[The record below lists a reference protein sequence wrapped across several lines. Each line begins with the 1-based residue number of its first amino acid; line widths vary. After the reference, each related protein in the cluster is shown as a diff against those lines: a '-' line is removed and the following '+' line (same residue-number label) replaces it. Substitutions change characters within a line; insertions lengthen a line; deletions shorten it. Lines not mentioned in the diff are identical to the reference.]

1 MFSKAR
7 ITRTAPLAAVVA
19 LMAVPAVSQ
28 AQTYTFGSRLDH
40 EPSNS
45 APGHNCNEDGN
56 NDEPTPACTRVAI
69 DKSIAVPGGLTA
81 PKSGTIVKFRVR
93 AGAPGDL
100 RFRLAHM
107 KSLGFDQSLSETVGI
122 ARGAGTGPKVHV
134 QGLGFRDPEQGEGN
148 PVETFP
154 AHLKVHKGDYLAIDS
169 SSNSTLYCSS
179 GGPNQMIFSPKLG
192 KVGGPYATSSKTDG
206 CELLVQ
212 AVMKR

>member
-81 PKSGTIVKFRVR
+81 PKPADQLIGGARPAAGQPQQGPLPRADGDRRR
-93 AGAPGDL
+93 AGSAE
-100 RFRLAHM
+100 AHRPPVARHQ
-107 KSLGFDQSLSETVGI
+107 G
-122 ARGAGTGPKVHV
+122 ARGV
-134 QGLGFRDPEQGEGN
+134 EG
-148 PVETFP
+148 
-154 AHLKVHKGDYLAIDS
+154 A
-169 SSNSTLYCSS
+169 
-179 GGPNQMIFSPKLG
+179 
-192 KVGGPYATSSKTDG
+192 VGGQ
-206 CELLVQ
+206 LQ
-212 AVMKR
+212 QRR